1 MGKIEPTFAILVL
14 IDIANSTRFVER
26 VGDFNA
32 AKTFKVYDRIFRG
45 LLVKYAGIE
54 IDKTDG
60 ALLLFEN
67 MKDAINYTQE
77 YHRLVE
83 KHLGFKSRVSIHC
96 GVVMMHSNS
105 TIWISRGA
113 KPIEVE
119 GLQKAIGARIMC
131 LADPGQT
138 LLSLRSA
145 QIAISISKINRL
157 GMFFRHVGDYRLKGV
172 QKPLPIFAMSKDKER
187 LKNPKNK
194 DKIKRVNPPKRSSKE
209 QRIRFFY
216 IYILPTILY
225 LTFRIT
231 FWVLAGFS
239 SFGLFDPFKENWF
252 VRINRLFETFENFFF
267 SIFTAD
273 FWIKFLD
280 YLRFMLENL

>member
-1 MGKIEPTFAILVL
+1 MGNIEPTFAILVL
-14 IDIANSTRFVER
+14 IDIANSTQFVER
-26 VGDFNA
+26 VGDLKA
-32 AKTFKVYDRIFRG
+32 AKAFKVYDRIFRG
-45 LLVKYAGIE
+45 LLVKYEGIE

-60 ALLLFEN
+60 ALLIFEN

-83 KHLGFKSRVSIHC
+83 KHLGFKSRASIHC
-96 GVVMMHSNS
+96 GIVMMHSNS
-105 TIWISRGA
+105 TIWVSRGA

-119 GLQKAIGARIMC
+119 GLQKAVGARIMC

-145 QIAISISKINRL
+145 QIAISISKVNRL
-157 GMFFRHVGDYRLKGV
+157 GMFFRHVGDYKLKGV
-172 QKPLPIFAMSKDKER
+172 KKPLPIYAMSKNKDR

-194 DKIKRVNPPKRSSKE
+194 DKIKRVNPPKRSPKE
-209 QRIRFFY
+209 QRIRFFC

-225 LTFRIT
+225 LTLRII
-231 FWVLAGFS
+231 FYLLAGFTT
-239 SFGLFDPFKENWF
+239 FGLFDPFKENWF

-267 SIFTAD
+267 SIFTVD
-273 FWIKFLD
+273 FWIKLLD
-280 YLRFMLENL
+280 YLKFILENL